1 MDQSEF
7 RKKEQFIIEKDK
19 VLVELF
25 VMSRCPDAVECEAI
39 MAEVAKEV
47 NDISTFKTN
56 YIATLNSSATYGAT
70 CKHGDLECKGN
81 IQELCFHKAI
91 PNDLIFFNY
100 LLCTHRSLNLIGSHK
115 WAKQCSE
122 EVGQDYGPIDECV
135 NSDIGLNLFIE
146 SVKRAKDY
154 QANKSCTIFIN
165 GKKRCIKDGSW
176 YDCPKGHSVKD
187 FINSI
192 KNA

>member
-1 MDQSEF
+1 
-7 RKKEQFIIEKDK
+7 
-19 VLVELF
+19 
-25 VMSRCPDAVECEAI
+25 MSRCPDAVECEAI

-56 YIATLNSSATYGAT
+56 YIATLNSSAIYGAT
-70 CKHGDLECKGN
+70 CKHGDLEC
-81 IQELCFHKAI
+81 KAI

-192 KNA
+192 KNAYDQDSKYH